1 MRTGSF
7 KLPPPIP
14 ITTPYQNLDLFTQ
27 VPLGTIQMPEV
38 TLDITPPTMVIP
50 TTVLTNGVILPGTNT
65 IQTPKTNT
73 NTYQNPTTMGIR
85 PPVLSPLPPAPG
97 RKQPTRVTTR
107 SPVRSPVKSPVL
119 PRYNTPV
126 SPVYNTPV
134 YNTPVYNTPV
144 YNTPVYNTP
153 VLHPIGSPIRS
164 PPRYTTPVSPRY
176 NSPVRSPT
184 LPRYTPVKSP
194 VKTENCCICYDD
206 IPISNKLKCDHVVC
220 GPCIDRL
227 QKLEC
232 PMCKTNL
239 EGPLVTDEVVANIL
253 NRQEQ
258 DRLAYINADY
268 MAALYLEEH
277 PEANP
282 EEVYR
287 MYRNE

>member
-1 MRTGSF
+1 MRSGSF

-14 ITTPYQNLDLFTQ
+14 ITTPYQNLDTFTQ
-27 VPLGTIQMPEV
+27 VPPGTIQMPEV
-38 TLDITPPTMVIP
+38 TIDTTPPTMMIP
-50 TTVLTNGVILPGTNT
+50 TTALTNEVLLPGTNT
-65 IQTPKTNT
+65 LTNNTNT
-73 NTYQNPTTMGIR
+73 NPNTLPNFIGIKQ
-85 PPVLSPLPPAPG
+85 PVLSPLPPFPG
-97 RKQPTRVTTR
+97 RKPPTKGPIPIRPTSPTFPRKPPLTRLSPIRATSPTFPR
-107 SPVRSPVKSPVL
+107 SPVRSPPLTRL
-119 PRYNTPV
+119 P
-126 SPVYNTPV
+126 
-134 YNTPVYNTPV
+134 
-144 YNTPVYNTP
+144 
-153 VLHPIGSPIRS
+153 PIRSPIRS
-164 PPRYTTPVSPRY
+164 P
-176 NSPVRSPT
+176 SPVNMG
-184 LPRYTPVKSP
+184 
-194 VKTENCCICYDD
+194 ECCICYDD
-206 IPISNKLKCDHVVC
+206 IPVSDKLKCDHIVC
-220 GPCIDRL
+220 GPCTDRL